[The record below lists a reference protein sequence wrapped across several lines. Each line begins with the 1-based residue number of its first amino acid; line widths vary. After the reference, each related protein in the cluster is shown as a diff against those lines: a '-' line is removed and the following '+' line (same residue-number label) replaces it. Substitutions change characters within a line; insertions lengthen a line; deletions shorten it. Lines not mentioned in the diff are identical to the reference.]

1 MLKLQCNG
9 DLECLDEEDEEDCQE
24 NADKVLLNE
33 TTTNRLNGRNS
44 TGSTNC
50 TVIDSFET
58 IEEIGSI
65 CGSNGHSG
73 RNEILEKSFNEIS
86 PKLDDTTTTRGR
98 LRGNGDGRNLLA
110 RFKEDILSRFE
121 FQVFL
126 AWFVL
131 CVPGIVVTLILCTAK
146 PALTSEDVEKSSKHN
161 NSSLSLQGLQCHE
174 LRKDWQSIVSMSQ
187 FIIQGISVTI
197 IGIFGFAGNILSVIV
212 LLQCRDNRN
221 FHLLLVGL
229 AVIDTLLIVDLI
241 IEVSIVGVFMQ
252 KEPKWYIITYPYI
265 FHPIRGIIQTAA
277 IFMVVAVTTERYR
290 AMCQPMA
297 HRHAYYKYITIAV
310 ILAASLE
317 FPRFFEMK
325 LEDGNGTWGVT
336 QYWTTDLMENPIYV
350 QFNSY
355 WIDIF
360 ATGLVPL
367 LFLCYMNMK
376 IFFRIK
382 ASSQY
387 ALRFVSH
394 QVPSQLTRNNTL
406 SSNSRSNLSRRLSR
420 TQKLSTGSLVN
431 GEDASV
437 TTAIELQNHQAVM
450 VTFGIPLGTGARLE
464 VLHQDQEC
472 QDHEVIE
479 EEEAQDEEDVPSL
492 NRTVSA
498 NSSSFA
504 HIEYANRGG
513 RMQRTK
519 SGAQYVRRRQEKST
533 AIIVAIIVV
542 FFVCHVFR
550 LSFRIYEMAL
560 PESSVYDHYKHCDSQ
575 GKYHV
580 PVIIYFLTHI
590 HTLFL
595 DINSSINFVIYCF
608 MGRHF
613 RQQLKKLASKFW

>member
-9 DLECLDEEDEEDCQE
+9 DLECLDEEDEEDYQGSVNSLE
-24 NADKVLLNE
+24 NAGKVLLNE
-33 TTTNRLNGRNS
+33 TTNRLNGRNS
-44 TGSTNC
+44 IGTNC
-50 TVIDSFET
+50 TVIDSLET

-65 CGSNGHSG
+65 CGSNGASR

-86 PKLDDTTTTRGR
+86 PKLHDATTTRGR
-98 LRGNGDGRNLLA
+98 LKGNGDGRNLLA

-146 PALTSEDVEKSSKHN
+146 PALTSDDVEKPSNYN

-297 HRHAYYKYITIAV
+297 HRHAYYKYIAIAV

-325 LEDGNGTWGVT
+325 LEDGNGTWEVT

-394 QVPSQLTRNNTL
+394 QVPSQLTKQNTL
-406 SSNSRSNLSRRLSR
+406 TSSSRSNLSRRLSR
-420 TQKLSTGSLVN
+420 TQKLSTNSLVN
-431 GEDASV
+431 GEEV
-437 TTAIELQNHQAVM
+437 TTTIELQNHQ
-450 VTFGIPLGTGARLE
+450 E

-479 EEEAQDEEDVPSL
+479 EEDEAQDEEDVPSL

-498 NSSSFA
+498 NSSSSA
-504 HIEYANRGG
+504 QLEYANRGR